1 MDIKIILKSLALGG
15 ILALAAIITE
25 FLFLFND
32 DGMMEMHP
40 GPVGLFVWHFVFFFG
55 IVLLLLLQFRFAPG
69 NMQKK
74 FNICIVTVS
83 DLKLSEKIFYP
94 DKERA
99 VKYRFIGVRLA

>member
-40 GPVGLFVWHFVFFFG
+40 EPVGLFV
-55 IVLLLLLQFRFAPG
+55 
-69 NMQKK
+69 
-74 FNICIVTVS
+74 
-83 DLKLSEKIFYP
+83 
-94 DKERA
+94 
-99 VKYRFIGVRLA
+99 